1 MTIDAESSMVSK
13 EYLSTARTLLRIA
26 RSMTD
31 GAIANR
37 LKALAED
44 YERRAQGPELAES
57 GKGLSPIAVRGDSAA
72 RSNSR

>member
-1 MTIDAESSMVSK
+1 MVSK

-26 RSMTD
+26 RNMAD

-44 YERRAQGPELAES
+44 YERRAQGSEFAVS
-57 GKGLSPIAVRGDSAA
+57 AKGLSPIAVRGNTVA
-72 RSNSR
+72 RFNSR